1 MSLTILKQ
9 KILALYDSFA
19 NDTIDAFR
27 IAEVKNMLWV
37 LKPINKI
44 GREQIDILW
53 EFFGRDVEERA
64 VGGKWSR
71 EYLLAKKANIDS
83 ALAIVL
89 ELGYVV

>member
-9 KILALYDSFA
+9 KMLALYDTFI
-19 NDTIDAFR
+19 NDTLDAFR

-44 GREQIDILW
+44 GKEQIDILW

-64 VGGKWSR
+64 LSGRWSR
-71 EYLLAKKANIDS
+71 EHLLEKKANIDS
-83 ALAIVL
+83 ALEIVL
-89 ELGYVV
+89 QVGFVV

>member
-27 IAEVKNMLWV
+27 IAEVKNLLWV

-44 GREQIDILW
+44 GKEQIDVLW

-64 VGGKWSR
+64 YKGRWNR
-71 EYLLAKKANIDS
+71 EYLLKKKANIDS
-83 ALAIVL
+83 ALEIVL
-89 ELGYVV
+89 QQGFVV

>member
-9 KILALYDSFA
+9 KMLALYDTFI
-19 NDTIDAFR
+19 NETLDAFR

-44 GREQIDILW
+44 GKEQIEVLW

-64 VGGKWSR
+64 FSGRWNR
-71 EYLLAKKANIDS
+71 DHLLEKKAHIDS
-83 ALAIVL
+83 ALEIVL
-89 ELGYVV
+89 QLGFVV

>member
-1 MSLTILKQ
+1 MSITILKQ

-27 IAEVKNMLWV
+27 IAEVKNLLWV

-44 GREQIDILW
+44 GKEQIEVLW

-64 VGGKWSR
+64 FSGRWNGDH
-71 EYLLAKKANIDS
+71 LLEKKANIDS
-83 ALAIVL
+83 ALEIVL
-89 ELGYVV
+89 QLGFVV

>member
-9 KILALYDSFA
+9 KILALYDSFT

-44 GREQIDILW
+44 GKEQIEILW
-53 EFFGRDVEERA
+53 EFFGRDVEDRA
-64 VGGKWSR
+64 YSGKWNR
-71 EYLLAKKANIDS
+71 EYLSERKANIDS
-83 ALAIVL
+83 ALEIVL
-89 ELGYVV
+89 QLGFVV